1 MWSWLVSMVVV
12 LISLTNNY
20 AEAVI
25 DHFEVELF
33 NTRSMTETGDI
44 NTFITLKVNTY
55 FFPNIPV

>member
-1 MWSWLVSMVVV
+1 MVVV

-20 AEAVI
+20 TEAVI
-25 DHFEVELF
+25 DHFEVELK